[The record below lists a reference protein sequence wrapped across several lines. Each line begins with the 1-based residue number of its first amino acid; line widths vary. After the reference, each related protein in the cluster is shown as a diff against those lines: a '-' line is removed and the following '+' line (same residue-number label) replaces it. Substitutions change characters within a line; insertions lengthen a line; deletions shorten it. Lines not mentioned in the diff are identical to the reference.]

1 MNTTETVFNTIVE
14 QVTGTASPVP
24 DEFKAVADQKRSKG
38 ARAAKPVKMKRESS
52 APREGSKLEKAIAF
66 FKQFNGDRKL
76 VIGALQSEVGMSQA
90 GATTYFYNA
99 KKGAV

>member
-24 DEFKAVADQKRSKG
+24 EEFKAVADQKRSKG

-66 FKQFNGDRKL
+66 FKQFNGERKL
-76 VIGALQSEVGMSQA
+76 VIDALQSEVGMSQA